1 MSDEF
6 LSLREAAARVGRAP
20 GTLRRYIKSGRIQA
34 QKRRGKF
41 GMEYLIRPEDLPP
54 QMRETRQPQ
63 IEGPRGA
70 IEMPDGLSLE
80 DVETIYIRRTMEQ
93 VGGNVSKAARRLGIG
108 RSTLWRKL
116 KRLENQ

>member
-41 GMEYLIRPEDLPP
+41 GMEYLIRPEDLERL
-54 QMRETRQPQ
+54 QLDQ
-63 IEGPRGA
+63 
-70 IEMPDGLSLE
+70 SLLPARVQE
-80 DVETIYIRRTMEQ
+80 AHPLPAELGDLLAKFVP
-93 VGGNVSKAARRLGIG
+93 VSVY
-108 RSTLWRKL
+108 
-116 KRLENQ
+116 N